1 MVVHDVHQHV
11 WPGRVVEV
19 LRRRRQPPLLDGD
32 VLITPEGRFPVDV
45 GAALPKRRLE
55 LLAQRGVD
63 VALVSLQPTLEPSE
77 DVIEAYHEALA
88 ELGEP
93 QLRPL
98 AYAEAREACAG
109 AVVSARAV
117 RDLDALAPLL
127 AELEQRSQLL
137 FVHPGAARP
146 VPGAP
151 AWWAPVVDY
160 TAQMQA
166 AYATWLAQGAARWP
180 RLRVLFALLAGGAPF
195 QLERL
200 APRGVGLREAVA
212 ADVYL
217 DTSSY
222 GPRALEFCL
231 SVYGVDRLVHGSDA
245 PVLDPATSLDA
256 VRKFGDNVA
265 TALFETNVR
274 RLLG

>member
-11 WPGRVVEV
+11 WPGRVIDV
-19 LRRRRQPPLLDGD
+19 LRRRQEPPRLEGD
-32 VLITPEGRFPVDV
+32 VLVTSEGLFPVDV
-45 GAALPKRRLE
+45 GAARPERRLE
-55 LLAQRGVD
+55 LLAERGID
-63 VALVSLQPTLEPSE
+63 VALVSLQPTIEPTP
-77 DVIEAYHEALA
+77 DVVAAYHESIA
-88 ELGEP
+88 ELGDP
-93 QLRPL
+93 RLRPL
-98 AYAEAREACAG
+98 AYAQALDGFAG
-109 AVVSARAV
+109 AAVSARSV
-117 RDLDALAPLL
+117 RDLDALEPLL
-127 AELEQRSQLL
+127 AELERRSQLL
-137 FVHPGAARP
+137 FVHPGAGEP
-146 VPGAP
+146 VRGAP

-200 APRGVGLREAVA
+200 APRGVDLRQAVA

-245 PVLDPATSLDA
+245 PVLDPRTSLDS
-256 VRKFGDNVA
+256 VRRFGDNVA